1 MSVRSLR
8 ADQFR
13 GDLTKINVKPGDWG
27 GQFDSAE
34 HHPDGAK
41 VFGGADKKEAS
52 SWVVRN
58 LLFSHETTAKITY
71 EARQADDTDYDIA

>member
-1 MSVRSLR
+1 MSLVPASFVWWPR
-8 ADQFR
+8 ADQSR

-58 LLFSHETTAKITY
+58 LPFFP
-71 EARQADDTDYDIA
+71 